1 MPCNGDICGNLAS
14 PGPDNPTQTP
24 PSKTSIRIEEPGRDT
39 CLPEKNAYVFMMR
52 FTEGLKRKWI
62 QADLVDRAGKVVPLH
77 SSYRYNISKNE
88 YLNVWVADDGRTM
101 IDEDANYHLRI
112 RLSERNL
119 EVARVHLGKL
129 RKWKL

>member
-1 MPCNGDICGNLAS
+1 ML
-14 PGPDNPTQTP
+14 
-24 PSKTSIRIEEPGRDT
+24 PSKTSIHIGEPGRDT
-39 CLPEKNAYVFMMR
+39 CLTEKNAYVFMMR

-112 RLSERNL
+112 RLPERNL
-119 EVARVHLGKL
+119 EMARVHLGKL
-129 RKWKL
+129 RKWKR